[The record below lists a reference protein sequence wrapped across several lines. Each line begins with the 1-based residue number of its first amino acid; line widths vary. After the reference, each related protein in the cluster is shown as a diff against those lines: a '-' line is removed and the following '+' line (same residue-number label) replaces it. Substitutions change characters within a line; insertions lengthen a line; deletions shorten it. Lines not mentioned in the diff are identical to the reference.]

1 MNKKFVY
8 RALALIFFF
17 VSIKETTA
25 GIIPQ
30 SNDNPFL
37 KRDTAAK
44 TIAASAIFN
53 NDVMGGMT
61 FESTE
66 GSGIMY
72 VYGSFSKGFPQDCF
86 GVLLKK
92 DGKTAIDLTTSLN
105 ITVSSLGATNPF
117 WAAVE
122 FDLAAYLS
130 INDKQK
136 RQDAGTTADITNGA
150 QTVSSAPVTA
160 LPV

>member
-1 MNKKFVY
+1 
-8 RALALIFFF
+8 
-17 VSIKETTA
+17 STA

-30 SNDNPFL
+30 SNDITFL

-44 TIAASAIFN
+44 TISASATFTGNVI
-53 NDVMGGMT
+53 GGMT

-72 VYGSFSKGFPQDCF
+72 VYGSFAQGFPQDCF

-105 ITVSSLGATNPF
+105 ITVTSLGATPPF
-117 WAAVE
+117 WATVP
-122 FDLAAYLS
+122 FDLEAYLGLGS
-130 INDKQK
+130 GKNK
-136 RQDAGTTADITNGA
+136 RQTAGQTADITSND
-150 QTVSSAPVTA
+150 QTVSSAPVTS